1 MREYCEGFWLCVGD
15 VYMLGAVSDRTLCNH
30 LGVDRGNF
38 RRQMARI
45 AQYGFINKYRNA
57 RLPELK
63 KRALMLWRIQGE
75 TPGGAESCQKAE
87 AEIKALQT
95 SYDIRLLQALRHKY
109 L

>member
-15 VYMLGAVSDRTLCNH
+15 TYMLGAVSDRTLCSH

-38 RRQMARI
+38 RRQI
-45 AQYGFINKYRNA
+45 AQIAQCGYVNKHPNA

-63 KRALMLWRIQGE
+63 KRALMWWKIQGV
-75 TPGGAESCQKAE
+75 TLGGAENYGKAE
-87 AEIKALQT
+87 AEVKALQT
-95 SYDIRLLQALRHKY
+95 SYDIRLQQALRHKY